1 MTSQIWSRIEYLTP
15 ANIRPNFLVLILHW
29 DDIKT
34 FNSTDGLIFIRFD
47 TCSSVVA
54 NFWTTVYRLGIEAQV
69 GDNRWRKPAD
79 YSSVNRYNLRTA
91 AKYRQQSWSLA
102 GWITQLNVFTWL
114 IERISLYH
122 HRADLR
128 QNVSKSGTA
137 QNRGRYKIGREYPL
151 QQNGWD

>member
-1 MTSQIWSRIEYLTP
+1 
-15 ANIRPNFLVLILHW
+15 
-29 DDIKT
+29 
-34 FNSTDGLIFIRFD
+34 
-47 TCSSVVA
+47 VA

-151 QQNGWD
+151 QQNG